1 MAFSFFKGE
10 GPEGRRGCLPRLRC
24 RAVLRHGGG
33 CGPSSRRARL
43 HRRRGAFPLQCGAG
57 QALPW
62 HGNGNQQH
70 EALCALHGLAV
81 YFGAAAVQNESIFF
95 NEKDTGDGRG
105 EFSPAK
111 YKCLEYVDW
120 DISGKAPAPTTT
132 QPGAP
137 GNKKR
142 APATKAQRGAPGKKR
157 APAKGI

>member
-33 CGPSSRRARL
+33 GGPSSRRARL
-43 HRRRGAFPLQCGAG
+43 HRRRGASSLQGGAD
-57 QALPW
+57 
-62 HGNGNQQH
+62 

-105 EFSPAK
+105 EFSPTK

-157 APAKGI
+157 APIKGI